1 VSKIKFAKF
10 CASGND
16 FIVIDNRRHIIPKPE
31 SKFAKRISQRK
42 FSIGA
47 DGVLLLDKVNGR
59 FRMRIFNPDG
69 SEPEMCGNGA
79 RAFARFIYE
88 LGIACKNIIFQT
100 KAGEIRASVSKKSVK
115 IGMTTPE
122 EIQLNIPVRI
132 KGHTYTGHF
141 INTGVP
147 HLVVVVK
154 DLKNFSV
161 KEIGRKMRFH
171 KRFMPRGTNVDF
183 ISVRNGKI
191 FLRTYERG
199 VEDETLACGT
209 GAVASAVIYS
219 LSPEGRGKGEGPV
232 KVMVKGGELKIYF
245 KKIKS
250 PSIAVPVFR
259 DVYLEGDARLVCE
272 GSIKEEAYV

>member
-1 VSKIKFAKF
+1 MYRGYENMIKFAKF

-16 FIVIDNRRHIIPKPE
+16 FIVIDNRRHIIPRPE

-88 LGIACKNIIFQT
+88 LGIARKNIIFQT

-115 IGMTTPE
+115 IGMTPPE

-147 HLVVVVK
+147 HLVVIVK
-154 DLKNFSV
+154 DLKKFSV

-209 GAVASAVIYS
+209 GAVASALIS
-219 LSPEGRGKGEGPV
+219 NLIGRIKKIPV

-245 KKIKS
+245 KKNMK
-250 PSIAVPVFR
+250 
-259 DVYLEGDARLVCE
+259 DVYLEGDARLICE
-272 GSIKEEAYV
+272 GDIKEEAYV

>member
-1 VSKIKFAKF
+1 VSEIRFAKF

-16 FIVIDNRRHIIPKPE
+16 FIVIDNRRHIVPRPE
-31 SKFAKRISQRK
+31 SKFARCICQRK

-88 LGIACKNIIFQT
+88 LGVTRKSISFQT
-100 KAGEIRASVSKKSVK
+100 KAGEIRAKVSGKSVK
-115 IGMTTPE
+115 IGMTPPE
-122 EIQLNIPVRI
+122 EIGLNIPVRI
-132 KGHTYTGHF
+132 RGYIYTGNF

-147 HLVVVVK
+147 HFVVVVK
-154 DLKNFSV
+154 DLKSFPV
-161 KEIGRKMRFH
+161 KEIGRKIRFY
-171 KRFMPRGTNVDF
+171 KKFMPRGTNVDF
-183 ISVRNGKI
+183 ISFKGNKI

-209 GAVASAVIYS
+209 GAVASAIIS
-219 LSPEGRGKGEGPV
+219 NLIGRIKKTPV

-245 KKIKS
+245 KKIRH
-250 PSIAVPVFR
+250 PSIAVPAFH
-259 DVYLEGDARLVCE
+259 DVYLEGDARLIYQ
-272 GSIKEEAYV
+272 GIIKEDAYV